1 MSWKTA
7 GKIGEVVG
15 GPLVGGAFGLL
26 GASKQS
32 SSADKAAELA
42 LQGNREALAFER
54 EQAAEDKRRYE
65 EQLAAQRAQWD
76 AYQNQM
82 AAYRAASR
90 GLLDQ
95 NVARLGLASY
105 KAPAAPQYIP
115 GMTAPSTNLGQIA
128 GLSPKM
134 SPTELD
140 TSGMTEQPGMMPKL
154 TIQDILNNSWASRRA

>member
-1 MSWKTA
+1 MPPVVAAAAVTA
-7 GKIGEVVG
+7 GAALTGSALSSK
-15 GPLVGGAFGLL
+15 
-26 GASKQS
+26 ASG
-32 SSADKAAELA
+32 KAAKIQAEA
-42 LQGNREALAFER
+42 NDKALAFER

-65 EQLAAQRAQWD
+65 EQLAAEKAKWE

-82 AAYRAASR
+82 ASYRAASR

-115 GMTAPSTNLGQIA
+115 GMTPPATTLGQIA

-134 SPTELD
+134 SPTDID
-140 TSGMTEQPGMMPKL
+140 TSGMENAPGMMPRL